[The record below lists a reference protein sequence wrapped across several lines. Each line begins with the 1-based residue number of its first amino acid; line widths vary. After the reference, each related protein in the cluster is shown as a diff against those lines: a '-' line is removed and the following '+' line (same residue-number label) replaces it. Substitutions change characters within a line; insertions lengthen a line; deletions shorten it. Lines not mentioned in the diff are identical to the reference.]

1 MSYTHNAFFPHK
13 SLYVDQD
20 RKRQRRLAAGAFASV
35 VFGGHVPPPPP
46 PMNHRRPLAVIPP
59 RYMGPVT
66 RLNKNDVISGRGGR
80 INAHVGNV
88 QFREIVAKRRED
100 YRAHSTKKLEKA
112 HIAAEIVYFIRSMDP
127 PGRFLKEDPDG
138 SWYDIGDEKA
148 IKKVGQALRE
158 DAILAK
164 QKAVDDVKSKVSTL
178 TECPKGE
185 SYTLVQKPESQVG
198 PTKAASSPI
207 VQSQRI
213 VAVSSRGAKRVI
225 HTTRSIE
232 AAEAASSVPF
242 EPLTYSEKNGSDFSF
257 TAPAPVKKEVLTS
270 KCSSSS
276 SLKRSIRNMF
286 RGRGSGALQAN
297 GVSVAAA
304 AAMND
309 VTEEAFGRP
318 FHPAE
323 NDLRPAEMHPAE
335 PSLIS
340 GMSSLSDWSH
350 PATTVPPTSFGS
362 PWRSNQE
369 QESQGTPERSP
380 QHLWNDKNF
389 ICFSPRLSKPDG
401 SEGDPQIAR
410 VPGSPGNVQEALLM
424 SYFQESS
431 TETRGRDISKSQ
443 GKRSRSCGS
452 GRGRSRT
459 FELCD
464 ESFLPTE
471 NDSVHSLPASLPGS
485 ILSDLSESLMALDL
499 GDAKGHDI
507 FEMDPYR

>member
-1 MSYTHNAFFPHK
+1 MSYPHNAFFPHK

-20 RKRQRRLAAGAFASV
+20 RKRQRRLTAGAFASV
-35 VFGGHVPPPPP
+35 VFGGPPPTIH
-46 PMNHRRPLAVIPP
+46 NHRRPLAVIPP

-88 QFREIVAKRRED
+88 QFREIVAQRRDD

-112 HIAAEIVYFIRSMDP
+112 HIAAEIVYLIRSMDP

-164 QKAVDDVKSKVSTL
+164 QKAVDDVKSKESSL
-178 TECPKGE
+178 KECPKGE
-185 SYTLVQKPESQVG
+185 SNTLVQKPESEVN
-198 PTKAASSPI
+198 PTKASPL
-207 VQSQRI
+207 VQPQRI

-225 HTTRSIE
+225 NTTRSME

-242 EPLTYSEKNGSDFSF
+242 EPLTYAKKSGSDFSF
-257 TAPAPVKKEVLTS
+257 PAPAPVKKEES
-270 KCSSSS
+270 KSSSSS
-276 SLKRSIRNMF
+276 SLKKSIRNMF
-286 RGRGSGALQAN
+286 RGRGSGSLQAN
-297 GVSVAAA
+297 GVSTAAV

-309 VTEEAFGRP
+309 VAEEAFGRP
-318 FHPAE
+318 FHPAQ
-323 NDLRPAEMHPAE
+323 NDLQPAEMPPAE

-350 PATTVPPTSFGS
+350 PNVPPTSFGS
-362 PWRSNQE
+362 PWRSNQQQQQ
-369 QESQGTPERSP
+369 QESQSTPERSP

-389 ICFSPRLSKPDG
+389 ICFSPRLSNPDG
-401 SEGDPQIAR
+401 SEGDIQNAI
-410 VPGSPGNVQEALLM
+410 VPGSPDSVQEALLM
-424 SYFQESS
+424 SFLQEST
-431 TETRGRDISKSQ
+431 TETRGRDLSKSQ
-443 GKRSRSCGS
+443 GKRSRSYGS
-452 GRGRSRT
+452 GRSRT
-459 FELCD
+459 RTSDSCD
-464 ESFLPTE
+464 ESFLPRD

-499 GDAKGHDI
+499 GEAKDHDI
-507 FEMDPYR
+507 FEMEP

>member
-1 MSYTHNAFFPHK
+1 MSYPQNAFFPHK

-20 RKRQRRLAAGAFASV
+20 RKRQRRLTAGAFASV

-46 PMNHRRPLAVIPP
+46 SMNHHRRPLAVIPP

-88 QFREIVAKRRED
+88 QFREIVAKRRDD

-164 QKAVDDVKSKVSTL
+164 QKAVDDAKSKESSL
-178 TECPKGE
+178 KECLKGE
-185 SYTLVQKPESQVG
+185 NNPLVKKPESEIG
-198 PTKAASSPI
+198 PTKAYPS
-207 VQSQRI
+207 VQPQRI
-213 VAVSSRGAKRVI
+213 VAISSRGAKRVI
-225 HTTRSIE
+225 NTTRSME

-242 EPLTYSEKNGSDFSF
+242 EPLTYTTKSGSDFSF
-257 TAPAPVKKEVLTS
+257 PAPVPVKKEALTS
-270 KCSSSS
+270 KSSS
-276 SLKRSIRNMF
+276 SLKKSIRNMF
-286 RGRGSGALQAN
+286 RGRGSGTLQAN
-297 GVSVAAA
+297 GVSTAAA

-309 VTEEAFGRP
+309 VAEEAFGRR
-318 FHPAE
+318 FHPAQ
-323 NDLRPAEMHPAE
+323 NDVRPAEMQPAE

-340 GMSSLSDWSH
+340 GLSSLSDWSH
-350 PATTVPPTSFGS
+350 PNVPPTSFES

-369 QESQGTPERSP
+369 QQQESQTPERSP
-380 QHLWNDKNF
+380 QHLWNVKNLISF
-389 ICFSPRLSKPDG
+389 GPRLSNPDG
-401 SEGDPQIAR
+401 SEGDLQNAI
-410 VPGSPGNVQEALLM
+410 VPGSPDSVQEALLM
-424 SYFQESS
+424 SYFQETT
-431 TETRGRDISKSQ
+431 TETRGRNLSKSQ
-443 GKRSRSCGS
+443 GKRSRSYGS
-452 GRGRSRT
+452 GRSRT
-459 FELCD
+459 RTSDSCD
-464 ESFLPTE
+464 QSFLPRD

-507 FEMDPYR
+507 FVMDP